1 MYPFCSSTSYIW
13 TALSILLLSWT
24 NAQAEDLLDV
34 YTLALTNDPRHRAA
48 ESTYLADKQ
57 TLQQARAV
65 LRPSI
70 NATADRSRIDLETET
85 DAGIVSRPAGEA
97 DIDSTVFELTLT
109 QPLYNRS
116 LFAGLRQAR
125 AEVRRADAQ
134 FAAARQDLIIRVAE
148 AYFGL
153 LAALDNVELAGAEK
167 AANKRQLEVAEGRL
181 SVGLATITDAHDARA
196 RFQLARAQEIEAI
209 NEVRDRRQALRE
221 TAGRVIRDIAT
232 VDRKAPLIEPDPPNL
247 NKWVKTALAQD
258 PAVIVADEAV
268 KIAREEIKRQRGGH
282 WPKLDLVGSHSDTDD
297 DESISG
303 PGVETE
309 STEIGLRLT
318 VPIYQGGLVTSL
330 TKEAAH
336 RYTAAQQDLEAQRR
350 LTERTARA
358 AFLGVTG
365 GVTRIEA
372 LRLAVIAS
380 ESALE
385 AKTEGFEAGIN
396 TNLDVLDASRDLFRA
411 KRDLLDASYT
421 YILNLLR
428 LKRAAGIVNK
438 NDLAKI
444 NRWLRK

>member
-1 MYPFCSSTSYIW
+1 MYFSFSFSSRVW
-13 TALSILLLSWT
+13 MGLLVLLLSWPS
-24 NAQAEDLLDV
+24 AQAEDLLEA
-34 YTLALTNDPRHRAA
+34 YQLALTNDPRHRAA
-48 ESTYLADKQ
+48 ESTYLADRQK
-57 TLQQARAV
+57 LQQARAV
-65 LRPSI
+65 LRPTI
-70 NATADRSRIDLETET
+70 NVTADRSRIDLDTET
-85 DAGIVSRPAGEA
+85 DTGIVSRPAGDA
-97 DIDSTVFELTLT
+97 DINRTGFELTLT
-109 QPLYNRS
+109 QPIYDRA

-125 AEVRRADAQ
+125 AGVRRADAQ

-153 LAALDNVELAGAEK
+153 LAASDNVGLAGAEK
-167 AANKRQLEVAEGRL
+167 AANAGQLEVAEGRL
-181 SVGLATITDAHDARA
+181 SVGLATITDVHDARA

-221 TAGRVIRDIAT
+221 ITGRVIKAIAT
-232 VDRKAPLIEPDPPNL
+232 VDRKAPLVEPDPPNL
-247 NKWVKTALAQD
+247 NTWVETALTQD
-258 PAVIVADEAV
+258 PTLIAAVETAR
-268 KIAREEIKRQRGGH
+268 IAREGVERQRAQH
-282 WPKLDLVGSHSDTDD
+282 WPKLDFVGSHSDTDD
-297 DESISG
+297 DESVTG

-309 STEIGLRLT
+309 RTEIGLQLS
-318 VPIYQGGLVTSL
+318 VPIYQGGLITSL

-336 RYTAAQQDLEAQRR
+336 RYNAAQQDLEAQRR

-372 LRLAVIAS
+372 LRQAVIAS

-396 TNLDVLDASRDLFRA
+396 TNLDVLDAQRDLFRA

-428 LKRAAGIVNK
+428 LKRAAGIVSK
-438 NDLAKI
+438 NDLARI
-444 NRWLRK
+444 NRWLR

>member
-1 MYPFCSSTSYIW
+1 MHPFCSSTSFIW
-13 TALSILLLSWT
+13 TALLILLLSWT
-24 NAQAEDLLDV
+24 NAQAEDLIDV

-57 TLQQARAV
+57 KLQQAWAV

-70 NATADRSRIDLETET
+70 NATADRSRTDLETET

-97 DIDSTVFELTLT
+97 DINSTVFELTLT

-134 FAAARQDLIIRVAE
+134 FAAARQDLIIRVAD

-153 LAALDNVELAGAEK
+153 LAASDNVELAGAEK
-167 AANKRQLEVAEGRL
+167 AANARQLEVAEGRL
-181 SVGLATITDAHDARA
+181 SVGLATITDVHDARA
-196 RFQLARAQEIEAI
+196 RFQLARAQEIDAI

-221 TAGRVIRDIAT
+221 TAGRVIRTIAT
-232 VDRKAPLIEPDPPNL
+232 VDRKAPLVEPDPPNL
-247 NKWVKTALAQD
+247 NIWVKTALAQD
-258 PAVIVADEAV
+258 PAL
-268 KIAREEIKRQRGGH
+268 IAANETAEITREEIKRQRGGH

-336 RYTAAQQDLEAQRR
+336 RYNAAQQDLEAQRR

-428 LKRAAGIVNK
+428 LKRAAGIVSK
-438 NDLAKI
+438 DDLAGI
-444 NRWLRK
+444 NRWLR

>member
-1 MYPFCSSTSYIW
+1 MYLLSSSTSRVW
-13 TALSILLLSWT
+13 MALVLLSLSWT
-24 NAQAEDLLDV
+24 SAQAEDLLEV
-34 YTLALTNDPRHRAA
+34 YQLALTNDPRYRAA

-57 TLQQARAV
+57 KLQQARAV
-65 LRPSI
+65 LRPTI
-70 NATADRSRIDLETET
+70 DATADRSRIDLETET
-85 DAGIVSRPAGEA
+85 DSGIVSRPAGDA
-97 DIDSTVFELTLT
+97 DINSTVFELTLT
-109 QPLYNRS
+109 QPLYDRA

-148 AYFGL
+148 GYFGL
-153 LAALDNVELAGAEK
+153 LAVLDNVGLADAEK
-167 AANKRQLEVAEGRL
+167 AANARQLEVAEGRL
-181 SVGLATITDAHDARA
+181 SVGLATITDVHDARA

-221 TAGRVIRDIAT
+221 TTGRVIRDIAT
-232 VDRKAPLIEPDPPNL
+232 VDRKAPLVEPDPPDL
-247 NKWVKTALAQD
+247 NKWVKSALARD
-258 PAVIVADEAV
+258 PTLIAANETAR
-268 KIAREEIKRQRGGH
+268 IAREGVDRQRAGH
-282 WPKLDLVGSHSDTDD
+282 WPKLDLVGSHSDTDN
-297 DESISG
+297 DESITG

-309 STEIGLRLT
+309 RTEIGLQLT
-318 VPIYQGGLVTSL
+318 VPIYQGGLITSL

-336 RYTAAQQDLEAQRR
+336 RYSAAQQDLEAQRR

-358 AFLGVTG
+358 AFLGVTS

-372 LRLAVIAS
+372 LRQAVIAS

-385 AKTEGFEAGIN
+385 AKTEGFDAGIN
-396 TNLDVLDASRDLFRA
+396 TNLDVLDAQRDLFRA

-438 NDLAKI
+438 NDLARI
-444 NRWLRK
+444 NRWLR